1 MSEGGDVISVTGL
14 QLRTASLQPDLWLR
28 PDKDQPLVCSLR
40 VETTIHQEADAD
52 NLLAESL
59 NYGSITK
66 AIEAHVAQLPEGAS
80 LALEVL
86 AERIARVVLFE
97 CHAPNVRLELERP
110 RALLTAAAVG
120 VSIRRTRDDY
130 CDDPVSSARLKPTA
144 TNPDQDTLYI
154 RQLERHIIIGL
165 NPGERLDEQKVLV
178 DLEFRHEP
186 PTNDMTARPGWQG
199 WRGAVKRVEQ
209 VSCALSL
216 LSSLA

>member
-1 MSEGGDVISVTGL
+1 MIAVTGL

-28 PDKDQPLVCSLR
+28 PDKDQPLVCSLQ

-66 AIEAHVAQLPEGAS
+66 AIEAHVAQLPEGAD

-86 AERIARVVLFE
+86 AERIARVVLFD
-97 CHAPNVRLELERP
+97 CHAPDVKLQLERP

-120 VSIRRTRDDY
+120 VSIHRTRDDY
-130 CDDPVSSARLKPTA
+130 DQPAARLKPTA
-144 TNPDQDTLYI
+144 TNPNRDTLYI

-186 PTNDMTARPGWQG
+186 PTGVDEMTPRPGWQG

-209 VSCALSL
+209 VRQASPPSL
-216 LSSLA
+216 PVSTQSNFAD

>member
-1 MSEGGDVISVTGL
+1 MIAVTGL

-28 PDKDQPLVCSLR
+28 PDKDQPLVCSLK

-66 AIEAHVAQLPEGAS
+66 AIEAHVAQLPEGAN
-80 LALEVL
+80 LALQVV

-97 CHAPNVRLELERP
+97 CHAPNVNLELERP

-120 VSIRRTRDDY
+120 VSIHRTRDDY
-130 CDDPVSSARLKPTA
+130 CDDRVSSSAQLKPTA
-144 TNPDQDTLYI
+144 TNPNQDTLYI

-178 DLEFRHEP
+178 DLEFKHEP
-186 PTNDMTARPGWQG
+186 TTSDMTARPGWQG

-209 VSCALSL
+209 VRQLSL